1 MLLRYRNTALI
12 FNQLIYK
19 LNFEFLSGNVGTVQ
33 VGPNRRTFNPAIK
46 MLPLINFEV
55 KFEIDRLI
63 KTVALTCA
71 QPDCDRSFELQHGSR
86 GLCEAKDHLEP
97 G

>member
-1 MLLRYRNTALI
+1 
-12 FNQLIYK
+12 
-19 LNFEFLSGNVGTVQ
+19 
-33 VGPNRRTFNPAIK
+33 

-86 GLCEAKDHLEP
+86 GSLRGERPSGTRVVTAKP
-97 G
+97 K